1 MFIIA
6 SRLRWLKPAAAL
18 VAGLCSAGSAGI
30 GAPVQNS
37 GAPRVLTHIDGVF
50 FEGQQSFILGW
61 ACQQGNKD
69 SIDIRIYADRAPTDS
84 PPGMLVLVGRAD
96 YESDP
101 GVADACQD
109 HEGGKHR
116 FRLPLPVP
124 FAKDRGR
131 KFYAEGMPVRGTIP
145 PVPGAYKH
153 PSSHPWV
160 FTTRSELGE
169 MAQRMNVPNSYSA
182 DRFSHLARQIARDLS
197 VPNDWSV
204 AYSGCKVSVYL
215 FAFSYEPHN
224 DREEEWTHA
233 ELRLDAHTK
242 APMGAAVVASRLALY
257 AALRKAGA
265 AAPKDAPGPDQAAA
279 LAKKILLAWGER
291 GFRDAQGR
299 FLSDSAQFCDDNG
312 KMVEGGEGLTISRGI
327 IYSVHAQDLLMYLD
341 ALMPPEIKELN
352 AFNSA
357 IYDILTKGLNWGWAH
372 HAWGCDHFGNHSAN
386 ALAGLLATA
395 RLTDNQKQFE
405 AVLHG
410 KDSSLRVT
418 LPWTAFFDRAIYGE
432 QDIPNSC
439 YFNTGADSATS
450 HPFFSTSTVAPG
462 EIDDRFRNKGTA
474 QAFGYPMFTLE
485 RLINAT
491 EILRLAGFD
500 PYRYRGR
507 HGQSVEMAISYY
519 ACFARGAGFYKTVTR
534 DNSGSCLN
542 ARQYYGQTV
551 NGVDGVV
558 LTGAYLFPR
567 NDSITVVES
576 AARTSASSGGVPQ
589 FSLDAIR
596 FGRWRN

>member
-1 MFIIA
+1 VFVIA
-6 SRLRWLKPAAAL
+6 SRPRWLKLTAAF
-18 VAGLCSAGSAGI
+18 VAVLYSAGSAGI
-30 GAPVQNS
+30 GAPAQNS
-37 GAPRVLTHIDGVF
+37 GAPRVVTHIDGVF
-50 FEGQQSFILGW
+50 FEGEQPFVLGW

-69 SIDIRIYADRAPTDS
+69 SIDIRIYADRAPHDS
-84 PPGMLVLVGRAD
+84 PPGTLVLVGRAD

-101 GVADACQD
+101 GVTNACQD
-109 HEGGKHR
+109 HEGKHR
-116 FRLPLPVP
+116 FRLPLPAP
-124 FAKDRGR
+124 MFAKDRGR
-131 KFYAEGMPVRGTIP
+131 KLYAEGIPVRGAIP

-153 PSSHPWV
+153 PSTHPWV
-160 FTTRSELGE
+160 FTTRSELEE
-169 MAQRMNVPNSYSA
+169 MARRMNVPNSYSA
-182 DRFSHLARQIARDLS
+182 NRFSQLAGQIAHDLS
-197 VPNDWSV
+197 APNDWSV
-204 AYSGCKVSVYL
+204 AYSGCKVSAYL
-215 FAFSYEPHN
+215 FAFSYEPQSAS
-224 DREEEWTHA
+224 EQEWTHA
-233 ELRLDAHTK
+233 ELRLDPKTK
-242 APMGAAVVASRLALY
+242 APAGAAVVASRLALY

-279 LAKKILLAWGER
+279 LAKKILLVWGER
-291 GFRDAQGR
+291 GFRDAQGH
-299 FLSDSAQFCDDNG
+299 FLSDSAQFCDDDG
-312 KMVEGGEGLTISRGI
+312 KMVEGGEGLAISRGI

-341 ALMPPEIKELN
+341 ALTPAEIKELN
-352 AFNSA
+352 AFHSA
-357 IYDILTKGLNWGWAH
+357 IYDILLKGLNWGWAH
-372 HAWGCDHFGNHSAN
+372 HAWACDHFGNHSAN

-395 RLTDNQKQFE
+395 RLADNQKQFE

-410 KDSSLRVT
+410 QDPSLRVT

-439 YFNTGADSATS
+439 YFNTGADTATS
-450 HPFFSTSTVAPG
+450 HPFFSTSIVAPG

-485 RLINAT
+485 RLINGT

-507 HGQSVEMAISYY
+507 HGQSIEMAIGYY

-534 DNSGSCLN
+534 DNSGSCPN
-542 ARQYYGQTV
+542 APQYHGQTV

-558 LTGAYLFPR
+558 LAGAYLFPR

-576 AARTSASSGGVPQ
+576 AAKASASSGGVPA